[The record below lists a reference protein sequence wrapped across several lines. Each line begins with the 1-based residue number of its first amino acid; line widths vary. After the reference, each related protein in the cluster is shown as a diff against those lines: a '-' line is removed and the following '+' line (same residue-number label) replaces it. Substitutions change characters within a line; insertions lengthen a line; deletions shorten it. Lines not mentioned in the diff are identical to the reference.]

1 MRNNL
6 FPLFSIP
13 IEKGHQPDVSGLME
27 GRGDVLLSGQL
38 GKYIPNL
45 PGEQPGE
52 TGADKPGNPYQN
64 FVGPFN
70 NSKNLVLLWINV
82 PELKPVGSQVG
93 KEDQMVVKGLKG
105 SVTDPVKL
113 GFVMSDL
120 RVVANKD
127 FLADNPAAKRFF
139 ELVKIDLADINAQN
153 AKLFEGE
160 DSAKDIQ
167 GHVVNWISEN
177 QKTWDSWLA
186 AARNAAQ

>member
-1 MRNNL
+1 
-6 FPLFSIP
+6 
-13 IEKGHQPDVSGLME
+13 ME